1 MNTPNL
7 EPLIQRYNQAAAAQE
22 ELVERLRGTGQGTAE
37 QRNTQMVEAARNTN
51 QAAQAIQAAL
61 PPGQTLASV
70 IGGSPPGAAPAQPA
84 PPGSNVLPASSATG
98 TNRYLQR
105 VLEAHRLG
113 NLNLNVQDNLLNEFD
128 RYTYKFGLYLV
139 NDRDSELVDI
149 GTRVFDNQVRKFTV
163 AESGVTTGFNIV
175 DVEIIDAVSSS
186 HRNRNNV
193 TSDINI
199 TITEPYGLTLVD
211 RVFLASQELG
221 VLNWRMAPLIL
232 TLEMRMISST
242 GVPVSD
248 NALIRKAYKLVISD
262 MNSQLTEVGSTYK
275 ITAAVSN
282 AMGFRDQFY
291 MLPMNLTINVGNQT
305 ESRAPTISMEVP
317 ARPATGSSGQ
327 SPTSPPRVDRFTQ
340 TVGTVGQFFHELGIF
355 MTSFYREAR
364 NQGVTTQSVPF
375 VEYEFQVATDLA
387 SEKLNFATNN
397 STNARNNG
405 FARQGE
411 EIHVSRIGISE
422 LVDDIM
428 ASLDDV
434 NFLVPPDKPGIVRIP
449 RVECRVEHVGWDGIL
464 NDYIRK
470 FTYFISVADTVR
482 PVPNPQTGFNFQE
495 GPRATE
501 RQTQRIT
508 DLNQRKVIQKAYPY
522 YYTGMNTEI
531 LSLDITF
538 NQLHIIPLPLH
549 NGETVTP
556 ADEGQN
562 LQQRIRELVTRRQQ
576 AAEQIDR
583 SRSALPRL
591 DAQVAQLS
599 AALDSSQLQ
608 RGDVSVITDPELRSA
623 IREDIDQIS
632 GRARNLAQAPSASS
646 IARQAVQGRIAL
658 LNTERSQLPT
668 SIGQLETQIA
678 RFDSDISEIRNQNVY
693 LFPGES
699 GTPRV
704 TIPGV
709 GNNEANPR
717 VQALIEQ
724 RNAQAR
730 RNETLRADRGFVE
743 DININDTVA
752 QMGRLVYMAN
762 HQDILNNMARP
773 STVSDPRQS
782 PVRPTYSTILA
793 QMYDRVGLQL
803 TEIEMEIRGD
813 PFWLG
818 ETNLERLEELA
829 RFTSTG
835 VSTSGTFAST
845 ISDRDARYANYYG
858 QDAGFL
864 LLFRAGNQP
873 SETTGYMNFD
883 LGSRENQSVFF
894 NGVYLAIEVT
904 HVFSNG
910 KFTQKI
916 RAQRDNLIDL
926 NRVGSTTS
934 ASATQ
939 GATGAATPVAAA
951 PTPRPATN
959 GNAPAAGGAPAPAP
973 AGGAPAPA
981 PAAGSSSQVVTN
993 LAAVPTTTP
1002 AQPPSAE
1009 PSPQPVVRAFI
1020 TPTPQPGESAAQFGA
1035 RLGAAIRQQR
1045 EGGGAPA
1052 LPLTQSE

>member
-1 MNTPNL
+1 MTNPNL
-7 EPLIQRYNQAAAAQE
+7 QPLIQQYNQAAAAQE

-84 PPGSNVLPASSATG
+84 PPGSNVLPANAATG

-139 NDRDSELVDI
+139 NDEDAEKLDI
-149 GTRVFDNQVRKFTV
+149 GSLVFDNQVRKFTV

-211 RVFLASQELG
+211 RMFLASQELG

-248 NALIRKAYKLVISD
+248 NSLIRKAYKLVLSD
-262 MNSQLTEVGSTYK
+262 MSSQLTEVGSTYK
-275 ITAAVSN
+275 IQAAVNNS
-282 AMGFRDQFY
+282 MGFRDQFY
-291 MLPMNLTINVGNQT
+291 MLPMNLTIDLGAEGAV
-305 ESRAPTISMEVP
+305 PTLRET
-317 ARPATGSSGQ
+317 PATPSTGA
-327 SPTSPPRVDRFTQ
+327 SPPTPPSPSQRPVG
-340 TVGTVGQFFHELGIF
+340 VGTVGAFFIVLENKINN
-355 MTSFYREAR
+355 FYEQAR
-364 NQGVTTQSVPF
+364 SSGATVQTVPF
-375 VEYEFQVATDLA
+375 VQYEFQVAPLLA
-387 SEKLNFATNN
+387 EQRLDFVANN
-397 STNARNNG
+397 NTANARRGG
-405 FARQGE
+405 FRRQGQ

-428 ASLDDV
+428 ASLYDV
-434 NFLVPPDKPGIVRIP
+434 NFLVPTNRPGFVRIP
-449 RVECRVEHVGWDGIL
+449 RVECRVQHVGWDGIL

-470 FTYFISVADTVR
+470 FTFFISVADTVR
-482 PVPNPQTGFNFQE
+482 PVPNPETGYNFQQ
-495 GPRATE
+495 GPRSTE
-501 RQTQRIT
+501 RQTTRIT
-508 DLNQRKVIQKAYPY
+508 DLARQKVIQKAYPY

-549 NGETVTP
+549 NGATVTP
-556 ADEGQN
+556 ADAGQN
-562 LQQRIRELVTRRQQ
+562 LEQR
-576 AAEQIDR
+576 AAELSRERGTAIDQLGR
-583 SRSALPRL
+583 SRASLSGL
-591 DAQVAQLS
+591 AQQESQLR
-599 AALDSSQLQ
+599 AALGAGSLAP
-608 RGDVSVITDPELRSA
+608 ITDPALRA
-623 IREDIDQIS
+623 QVQTDIDALGGGAAPRRGS
-632 GRARNLAQAPSASS
+632 TGLAARRGDPLIEALRN
-646 IARQAVQGRIAL
+646 RIGL
-658 LNTERSQLPT
+658 LTSDRSTLPT
-668 SIGQLETQIA
+668 NISRLERRVVELEGEIA
-678 RFDSDISEIRNQNVY
+678 DLRGRSVY
-693 LFPGES
+693 IFPDAG
-699 GTPRV
+699 V

-709 GNNEANPR
+709 NNTDPGVR
-717 VQALIEQ
+717 SLIEQ
-724 RNAQAR
+724 RRALSTRNLSLSGER
-730 RNETLRADRGFVE
+730 RFVE
-743 DININDTVA
+743 DINILDTSP
-752 QMGRLVYMAN
+752 QIGRLVYMAN
-762 HQDILNNMARP
+762 HQDIVNNMVRP
-773 STVSDPRQS
+773 PGTNDPRQS

-926 NRVGSTTS
+926 SRVGSTTS
-934 ASATQ
+934 ASPTQ

-951 PTPRPATN
+951 P
-959 GNAPAAGGAPAPAP
+959 APAPTSEVTQSGQAAQPVTPP
-973 AGGAPAPA
+973 ASPARGASV
-981 PAAGSSSQVVTN
+981 G
-993 LAAVPTTTP
+993 P
-1002 AQPPSAE
+1002 AQIIPSSNNPNAVRETETGGVVPPTEPMTARERAYNAE
-1009 PSPQPVVRAFI
+1009 VNERIRNRDAVGAWETSPTSPSVIARL
-1020 TPTPQPGESAAQFGA
+1020 PTP
-1035 RLGAAIRQQR
+1035 
-1045 EGGGAPA
+1045 
-1052 LPLTQSE
+1052 